1 MTDEIHSAS
10 RIILATPRAIFRAH
24 VDPEVLVKWRAP
36 AGMSARLTEF
46 DARPGGGYRMELRYM
61 DGAGRGKSTGYRM
74 ELRYMDGA
82 GRDKSTADSDIVRVR
97 FVDLIPD
104 DLIVEAAEFES
115 DDPANTGVMTIT
127 TRLTPVSRG
136 TKVVVTAQDVPVSIS
151 AGDHRKGMESSL
163 RNLALLLE

>member
-1 MTDEIHSAS
+1 MTNEIHSAS

-61 DGAGRGKSTGYRM
+61 DGAGRGKST
-74 ELRYMDGA
+74 
-82 GRDKSTADSDIVRVR
+82 ADSDIVRVR

-127 TRLTPVSRG
+127 TRLTPVSGG
-136 TKVVVTAQDVPVSIS
+136 TKVVVTAEDVPVSIS
-151 AGDHRKGMESSL
+151 VGDHRKGMESSL

>member
-61 DGAGRGKSTGYRM
+61 DGAGRG
-74 ELRYMDGA
+74 
-82 GRDKSTADSDIVRVR
+82 KSTADSDIVRVR

>member
-46 DARPGGGYRMELRYM
+46 DARQGGGYRMELRYM
-61 DGAGRGKSTGYRM
+61 DGAGRGKSTP
-74 ELRYMDGA
+74 
-82 GRDKSTADSDIVRVR
+82 DSDIVRVR
-97 FVDLIPD
+97 FVELAPD
-104 DLIVEAAEFES
+104 DLIVEAAEFEG
-115 DDPANTGVMTIT
+115 DDPVYAGVMTIM
-127 TRLTPVSRG
+127 TRLTPVSGG
-136 TKVVVTAQDVPVSIS
+136 TKVVVSAEDVPASIS
-151 AGDHRKGMESSL
+151 AADHRQGMESSL

>member
-1 MTDEIHSAS
+1 MTKEIHSAS
-10 RIILATPRAIFRAH
+10 RTILATARAIFRAH

-36 AGMSARLTEF
+36 AGMSGRLTEF
-46 DARPGGGYRMELRYM
+46 DARPGGGYRMELRYT
-61 DGAGRGKSTGYRM
+61 DGAGRG
-74 ELRYMDGA
+74 
-82 GRDKSTADSDIVRVR
+82 KSTADSDIVRVR